1 MESWLVGVGAQLEN
15 LLLFICLCVNCL
27 YTRYSRAM
35 YKVGW
40 AAGEEEQGG
49 GGLRQ
54 VGDDEVVDGG
64 GDGYGGV
71 GDGYMVMVATS
82 TAVE

>member
-1 MESWLVGVGAQLEN
+1 
-15 LLLFICLCVNCL
+15 
-27 YTRYSRAM
+27 M

-40 AAGEEEQGG
+40 AVGEEEQGG